1 MEGSVER
8 LLSRFDGA
16 LAGEVAIVTGAGSGI
31 GRATSIALGKAGA
44 DVALIGRRIEALRA
58 VAEELSV
65 VGRRSLVVPLD
76 VRDHEAVRDAVART
90 AGGLG
95 PVSIAV
101 ANAGVNAWADLE
113 DQTPE
118 LVREAMGVNV
128 EGVANLIRVAV
139 PPMRERGRGKVIV
152 VASDNGRLPE
162 AGGSAYVAS
171 KFAAVGLSLSIARE
185 LYASGVGVHVIEPGC
200 VDTAWYPPEE
210 EAPRTRMLRPD
221 DVAYVA
227 LLLATMPSDIVIEE
241 VLMQPRGLL
250 VTPW

>member
-31 GRATSIALGKAGA
+31 GRATSLAFGKAGA
-44 DVALIGRRIEALRA
+44 DVTLIGRRSEALGA

-76 VRDHEAVRDAVART
+76 VRDDEAVRDAVART
-90 AGGLG
+90 AEGLG

-139 PPMRERGRGKVIV
+139 PPMRERGRGK
-152 VASDNGRLPE
+152 
-162 AGGSAYVAS
+162 GSAYVAS

-185 LYASGVGVHVIEPGC
+185 LFASGVGVHVIEPGC